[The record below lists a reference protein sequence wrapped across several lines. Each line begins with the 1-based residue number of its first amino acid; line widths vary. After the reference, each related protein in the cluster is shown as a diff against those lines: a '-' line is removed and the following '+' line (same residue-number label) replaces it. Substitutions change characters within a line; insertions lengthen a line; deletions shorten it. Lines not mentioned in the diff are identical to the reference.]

1 MNGLEMKKQNF
12 IFACIMA
19 LINASLISF
28 ILTAYNS
35 GFEGNFMARWG
46 INFAIAFSIVVPS
59 IIFIGPIVNQFVQ
72 KVCSNDTK

>member
-1 MNGLEMKKQNF
+1 MTKQKF

-35 GFEGNFMARWG
+35 GFEGDFFMRWG
-46 INFAIAFSIVVPS
+46 INFTIAFTIVVPS
-59 IIFIGPIVNQFVQ
+59 IIFVGPMVNQFINKKWGQ
-72 KVCSNDTK
+72 QI